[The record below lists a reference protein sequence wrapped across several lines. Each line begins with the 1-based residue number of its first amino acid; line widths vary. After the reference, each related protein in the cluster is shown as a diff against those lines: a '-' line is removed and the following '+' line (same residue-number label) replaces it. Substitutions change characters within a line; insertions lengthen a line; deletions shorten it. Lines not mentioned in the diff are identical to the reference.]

1 MVKDGYKQTEIGLI
15 PNDWEIK
22 NYDEVFNFL
31 TTATYSRANL
41 TDEDTIQYLHYGDI
55 HTKYHFKL
63 NFDRALLPTI
73 PDSLLKKYPL
83 LKNGDIIMADASEDY
98 EGICKSVEVENIKN
112 KRVIAGLHT
121 FLLRDKNDT
130 FVNGF
135 KAYLSSNSIVRK
147 QFNSQATGMKV
158 FGVSKGNL
166 KNILIPI
173 PPKEEQKA
181 IAKALSDTDELIT
194 SLEKLI
200 SKKEAI
206 KQGTMQQLLTAKK
219 RLNGFNGK
227 WEEKRLGDIGKTY
240 GGLTGKKKNDF
251 GNGNGKYIT
260 FLNVM
265 NNIKI
270 NINILEKVLIKNNE
284 KQNVVIQGDL
294 LFNTSSETPEEVGMC
309 ALLTHEI
316 KDLYLN
322 SFCFGYRIINKNI
335 DGLFLSYYINSNYG
349 RRIFNLLGQG
359 ATRYNL
365 SKANFNNVLIRFP
378 SISEQQAIAQILS
391 DMDDEIEILK
401 QKLSKTKAIKD
412 GIISELLTGKTR
424 LKVKDE

>member
-181 IAKALSDTDELIT
+181 IAKALSDTDELIS

-206 KQGTMQQLLTAKK
+206 KQGTMQQLLTGKK
-219 RLNGFNGK
+219 RLNGFSGE
-227 WEEKRLGDIGKTY
+227 WEERLGDIANFLKGK
-240 GGLTGKKKNDF
+240 GLPKSALSND
-251 GNGNGKYIT
+251 GKYKCIHYGELFT
-260 FLNVM
+260 TYKEI
-265 NNIKI
+265 IKHI
-270 NINILEKVLIKNNE
+270 KSFTNQGEDTILSIENDILMPTSDVTPNGLATASCIQENGIILGGDILI
-284 KQNVVIQGDL
+284 IR
-294 LFNTSSETPEEVGMC
+294 
-309 ALLTHEI
+309 A
-316 KDLYLN
+316 
-322 SFCFGYRIINKNI
+322 NKNI
-335 DGLFLSYYINSNYG
+335 LDGCFFSFYISIDKNQIMQLISGSTVYHLYG
-349 RRIFNLLGQG
+349 
-359 ATRYNL
+359 
-365 SKANFNNVLIRFP
+365 SDMANFIFKLPPTIEEQKA
-378 SISEQQAIAQILS
+378 ISEILL
-391 DMDDEIEILK
+391 DMDNEIETIK

-412 GIISELLTGKTR
+412 GIMSELLTGKTR